1 MFRFVSFRFVSF
13 QSNLLFLENTEVFA
27 IASRPV
33 VKYGPADSRSPL
45 WSAYLRDSDF
55 RQATTLVVRGLDP
68 PRPQIKDSFVLEYIH
83 FQPFQH
89 FQCRTE
95 SFFAMLKTVQ

>member
-1 MFRFVSFRFVSF
+1 MFRFVSF
-13 QSNLLFLENTEVFA
+13 QSNLLFLENIEVFA

-68 PRPQIKDSFVLEYIH
+68 PDLRSKIASSSSTSTSS
-83 FQPFQH
+83 PFSTSSAVPRASLR
-89 FQCRTE
+89 C
-95 SFFAMLKTVQ
+95 